1 MSSKQACPHCG
12 STHLNFEAIVSWSE
26 GREVFEIE
34 YVSDPISCRN
44 CELEIVTTE
53 TIKHKPFFTG
63 EGESA

>member
-12 STHLNFEAIVSWSE
+12 STHLNYEAIVSWSE

-44 CELEIVTTE
+44 CELEIVITE
-53 TIKHKPFFTG
+53 TIKH
-63 EGESA
+63 